1 MLEKESKINE
11 DIPNCCYELGSAFIT
26 TNKTSDPTSSLAYIG
41 PQTPQDYGTGF
52 LINYTENAWQAWL
65 KAFELQT
72 GTGYKMCTGINKNKE
87 TDNGALR
94 HGAQQVA
101 YTVTWRQQYTCHRGG
116 HPRYKDNK
124 ENVKPRNAPGSRLT
138 ECKATLNVRLLN
150 LETGKEVL
158 VVHFPLPSAHD
169 GHTPT
174 SLADLH
180 SHKPLPE
187 IISRVESLV
196 CNSHLSQVSL
206 MLALKEW
213 VNQEL
218 IPEHLRQGLLL
229 TRPSEYDRRYYP
241 TVEDLWNIKKRVINK
256 IRNNMFDQDALE
268 NFLKQEREQNKGFNY
283 FLRKYESA
291 KDNKTERSQ

>member
-1 MLEKESKINE
+1 M
-11 DIPNCCYELGSAFIT
+11 
-26 TNKTSDPTSSLAYIG
+26 
-41 PQTPQDYGTGF
+41 
-52 LINYTENAWQAWL
+52 
-65 KAFELQT
+65 
-72 GTGYKMCTGINKNKE
+72 
-87 TDNGALR
+87 
-94 HGAQQVA
+94 
-101 YTVTWRQQYTCHRGG
+101 
-116 HPRYKDNK
+116 
-124 ENVKPRNAPGSRLT
+124 
-138 ECKATLNVRLLN
+138 
-150 LETGKEVL
+150 
-158 VVHFPLPSAHD
+158 
-169 GHTPT
+169 
-174 SLADLH
+174 
-180 SHKPLPE
+180 
-187 IISRVESLV
+187 V

>member
-1 MLEKESKINE
+1 M
-11 DIPNCCYELGSAFIT
+11 
-26 TNKTSDPTSSLAYIG
+26 
-41 PQTPQDYGTGF
+41 
-52 LINYTENAWQAWL
+52 
-65 KAFELQT
+65 
-72 GTGYKMCTGINKNKE
+72 
-87 TDNGALR
+87 
-94 HGAQQVA
+94 
-101 YTVTWRQQYTCHRGG
+101 
-116 HPRYKDNK
+116 
-124 ENVKPRNAPGSRLT
+124 
-138 ECKATLNVRLLN
+138 
-150 LETGKEVL
+150 
-158 VVHFPLPSAHD
+158 VVNFPLPSAHD

-218 IPEHLRQGLLL
+218 IPEHLRQGLISS
-229 TRPSEYDRRYYP
+229 RPSEYDRRYFP
-241 TVEDLWNIKKRVINK
+241 TVEDLRNIKKRVINK

-283 FLRKYESA
+283 FLRKYKSA
-291 KDNKTERSQ
+291 KDHKPERTPM